1 MSRRGCDALA
11 YMSYYREIPEE
22 DGQHAI
28 YARSIAR
35 SISDDLPDNLT
46 GKVAHGW
53 SGIQGSTVTK
63 TRYCILSEHL
73 PQGIG
78 EP

>member
-1 MSRRGCDALA
+1 MG
-11 YMSYYREIPEE
+11 YYGEIPDE

-28 YARSIAR
+28 YVWPMSA
-35 SISDDLPDNLT
+35 DLPDNLT

-53 SGIQGSTVTK
+53 SGIESSTVADDHH
-63 TRYCILSEHL
+63 CILGEHL

>member
-11 YMSYYREIPEE
+11 YVSYYREIPEE

-28 YARSIAR
+28 YAWPMSA
-35 SISDDLPDNLT
+35 DLPDHLA
-46 GKVAHGW
+46 GKLAHGW
-53 SGIQGSTVTK
+53 GGIQGSTVTK
-63 TRYCILSEHL
+63 SHPRILREDL
-73 PQGIG
+73 LQGIG

>member
-1 MSRRGCDALA
+1 MTRRKCDALT

-28 YARSIAR
+28 YARSISA
-35 SISDDLPDNLT
+35 DLPNNLT
-46 GKVAHGW
+46 GKVVHGW
-53 SGIQGSTVTK
+53 SGIQGSTVAK
-63 TRYCILSEHL
+63 SHPCILREHL

>member
-1 MSRRGCDALA
+1 MSQHGCDALA

-28 YARSIAR
+28 YARP
-35 SISDDLPDNLT
+35 ISANLPDNLT

-63 TRYCILSEHL
+63 SHPRILREHL

>member
-1 MSRRGCDALA
+1 
-11 YMSYYREIPEE
+11 MSYYGEVPDK

-28 YARSIAR
+28 YARPTSA
-35 SISDDLPDNLT
+35 DLPDNLT

-53 SGIQGSTVTK
+53 SGVEEPTVTNGHQYVL
-63 TRYCILSEHL
+63 REHL